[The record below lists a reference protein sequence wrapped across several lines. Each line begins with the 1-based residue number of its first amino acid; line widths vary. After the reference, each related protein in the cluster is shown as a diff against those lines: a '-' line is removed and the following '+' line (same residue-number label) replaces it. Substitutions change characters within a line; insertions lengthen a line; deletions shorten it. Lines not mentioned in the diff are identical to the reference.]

1 MADAKPL
8 WQPGESGELLLYRV
22 NRRPIGEG
30 SMLPEEI
37 PADVLDHFNRVFP
50 NGWRVVTKGGGGN
63 RIWRSGGVEL
73 DREARVVTGKLGW
86 HPAEEEAVT
95 DYDEDAEDWV
105 TSIEAPH
112 GRVVLPFAFDGD
124 TRILAVLRMGRSR
137 AITIG
142 GVFEKILT
150 ENECQLMKPTTEW
163 SVEPILDR
171 REFNEWLES
180 MDIVSEVEFVAKLPN
195 PTPNDAY
202 KDVFKRME
210 DRRATRLIE
219 NFHSNRPTGLQNV
232 QDDPEFRQAEA
243 MASEG
248 FATLKGVG
256 ERDNRKTRYNQNEKV
271 RRATINDLPGSWE
284 EMRAVL
290 TGFLKEQARGFLG
303 DE

>member
-22 NRRPIGEG
+22 NRRPIGAD

-37 PADVLDHFNRVFP
+37 PDDVLDHFNRMFP
-50 NGWRVVTKGGGGN
+50 NGWKVETKGGGGL
-63 RIWRSGGVEL
+63 RVWRSGGVEI
-73 DREARVVTGKLGW
+73 DSAARVVTGKLGW

-95 DYDEDAEDWV
+95 DYDDAAEDWV

-142 GVFEKILT
+142 GVFETILT
-150 ENECQLMKPTTEW
+150 ENECELERPTTEW

-171 REFNEWLES
+171 REFTEWLES
-180 MDIVSEVEFVAKLPN
+180 MDVVREVEFVAKLPN
-195 PTPNDAY
+195 PTPNPAFE
-202 KDVFKRME
+202 DVYGRMTGH
-210 DRRATRLIE
+210 RATRLTQ
-219 NFHSNRPTGLQNV
+219 NFYSNRPGGLQKV
-232 QDDPEFRQAEA
+232 QEDKEFAQAEA

-256 ERDNRKTRYNQNEKV
+256 EQEGRKTRYNQNEKV
-271 RRATINDLPGSWE
+271 RRATIDHLPGSWG
-284 EMRAVL
+284 EMREVL
-290 TGFLKEQARGFLG
+290 TGFLKERARNFLG

>member
-8 WQPGESGELLLYRV
+8 WQPGEPGELLLYRV
-22 NRRPIGEG
+22 NRRPIGAD

-37 PADVLDHFNRVFP
+37 PDDVLDHFNRVLP
-50 NGWRVVTKGGGGN
+50 NGWKVETKGGGGN
-63 RIWRSGGVEL
+63 RIWRSGGVER
-73 DREARVVTGKLGW
+73 DPGARVITGKLGW

-95 DYDEDAEDWV
+95 DYDEQAEDWV

-137 AITIG
+137 AATIG
-142 GVFEKILT
+142 RVFETILK
-150 ENECQLMKPTTEW
+150 ENECELERPTTDW
-163 SVEPILDR
+163 SVEPILDPR
-171 REFNEWLES
+171 DFKQWLES
-180 MDIVSEVEFVAKLPN
+180 MDVVSEVQFVAKLPN

-210 DRRATRLIE
+210 ERRATRLIE
-219 NFHSNRPTGLQNV
+219 NIHSNRAAGLQNV
-232 QDDPEFRQAEA
+232 QEDAEFRQAEA

-256 ERDNRKTRYNQNEKV
+256 ERDGRKTRYNQNERV
-271 RRATINDLPGSWE
+271 RRATINNLPGSWG